1 MENNTFTITK
11 PQTKMNITADSK
23 TKIII
28 IITLTAIVGWAVL
41 SGIQMGL
48 HLLLPF
54 PYGTI
59 LYYVLLSLILVYM
72 IKYLLTWR
80 KNNSRPR

>member
-1 MENNTFTITK
+1 MKNYTFTITK

-28 IITLTAIVGWAVL
+28 IITLTAIVGWAIL
-41 SGIQMGL
+41 SGIQVGL
-48 HLLLPF
+48 RLLLPF

-72 IKYLLTWR
+72 IRYLITWR
-80 KNNSRPR
+80 KNNPGPR

>member
-1 MENNTFTITK
+1 
-11 PQTKMNITADSK
+11 MNITADSK

-28 IITLTAIVGWAVL
+28 IVVLTIMIGWSAL

-54 PYGTI
+54 PYGTV
-59 LYYVLLSLILVYM
+59 LYYALLSLIL
-72 IKYLLTWR
+72 IYLVKHIMTWL
-80 KNNSRPR
+80 KNNSR